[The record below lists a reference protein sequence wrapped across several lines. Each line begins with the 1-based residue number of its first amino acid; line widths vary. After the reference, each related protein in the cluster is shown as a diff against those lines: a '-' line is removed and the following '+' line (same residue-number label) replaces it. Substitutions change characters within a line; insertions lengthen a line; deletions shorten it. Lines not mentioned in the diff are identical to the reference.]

1 MLMDE
6 SVQIKLEQECFLEF
20 CVQLTVGRVERAIA
34 TKIIEMV
41 TWKQEFKI
49 YIYNNFHQ
57 KLRQSTQLE

>member
-41 TWKQEFKI
+41 T
-49 YIYNNFHQ
+49 
-57 KLRQSTQLE
+57 